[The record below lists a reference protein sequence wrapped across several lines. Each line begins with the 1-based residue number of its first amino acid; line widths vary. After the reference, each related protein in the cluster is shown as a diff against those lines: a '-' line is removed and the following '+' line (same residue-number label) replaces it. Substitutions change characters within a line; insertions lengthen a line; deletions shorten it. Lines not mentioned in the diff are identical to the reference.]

1 MNDFPTLMTGA
12 VMQYPAERD
21 LVFSTQVVRFLDGS
35 EQRFREIAAPLH
47 RWVIQLDN
55 LSEREMNRLREFF
68 RIQDGG
74 SEPFSFTD
82 PWDGTQYPSCSLE
95 TDQMVEVFTGP
106 GQAKTSLVVTEN
118 R

>member
-1 MNDFPTLMTGA
+1 MNDFPVLATGA
-12 VMQYPAERD
+12 VTQYPAERN

-35 EQRFREIAAPLH
+35 EQRFREIAQPLH

-55 LSEREMNRLREFF
+55 LSEREMNQLREFF

-74 SEPFSFTD
+74 AEPFRFTD
-82 PWDGTQYPSCSLE
+82 PWDGTQYPACSLD
-95 TDQMVEVFTGP
+95 TDQMVELFA
-106 GQAKTSLVVTEN
+106 GQGGAKTTLAITEN